1 MYGHR
6 LFGPLP
12 ECATYLC
19 QWDLDIGR
27 IVGEVKPSFLLGLA
41 CFGQTFAYNLIDED
55 NAVPQ
60 EMKSKDLPDV
70 TFVKLFVREVD
81 VSLMSMS
88 SATNISLKDGIL
100 LEFDNLIN
108 SKYSQR
114 ITIKMPTILTRFLA
128 NPDYAR
134 GATLSEVSEIHIH
147 RQTCLMFDFLGGRI
161 LLGGSGKSRFGSEH
175 HNISTYRN
183 VEKCKK

>member
-1 MYGHR
+1 MNVYAHR

-19 QWDLDIGR
+19 HWELD
-27 IVGEVKPSFLLGLA
+27 VGCITGEIKPSFLLGLA
-41 CFGQTFAYNLIDED
+41 CFGQTFVYNLIDED

-70 TFVKLFVREVD
+70 SFVKLYIQKVD
-81 VSLMSMS
+81 VCLMSMN
-88 SATNISLKDGIL
+88 SATNISLNDGML

-114 ITIKMPTILTRFLA
+114 ITIKIPTISTKFLA
-128 NPDYAR
+128 NPDQAR
-134 GATLSEVSEIHIH
+134 SEDSTKVRCTRVS
-147 RQTCLMFDFLGGRI
+147 CYYVYL
-161 LLGGSGKSRFGSEH
+161 
-175 HNISTYRN
+175 NIFFFFF
-183 VEKCKK
+183 C